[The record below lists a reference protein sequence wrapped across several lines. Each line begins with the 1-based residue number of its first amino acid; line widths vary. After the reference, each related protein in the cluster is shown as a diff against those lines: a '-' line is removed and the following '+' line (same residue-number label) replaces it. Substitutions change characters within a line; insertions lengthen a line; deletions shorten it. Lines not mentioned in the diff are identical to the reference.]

1 MARKQQE
8 PEQQAFN
15 PDATLPGDY
24 DNVDGYVDYYVA
36 NKMRTSDGMGLRYDD
51 AQVATWQAEAR
62 EAWSAQRDAVAAGR
76 ELERQEEISRE
87 PIPYVSSFED
97 AVEQFGDELATIDDY
112 EKLDDKEALIGKPF
126 AIMRWWF
133 TPSDVGER
141 GEFAV
146 LKIIT
151 KVPLYDPQGV
161 ERTKFTVVD
170 GSTGIYA
177 QLKEITNRTGKS
189 GGLVCRNGLRASRY
203 EYQGMP
209 ATTFYLT

>member
-8 PEQQAFN
+8 PEQRTL
-15 PDATLPGDY
+15 DAEGNEHDY
-24 DNVDGYVDYYVA
+24 IDKYVA
-36 NKMRTSDGMGLRYDD
+36 DKMAASESMGLKYDD
-51 AQVATWQAEAR
+51 VDLAEWDREAQA
-62 EAWSAQRDAVAAGR
+62 AWSAQQNTTAAGR
-76 ELERQEEISRE
+76 ELERQSEISKE
-87 PIPYVSSFED
+87 PIPYVESFED
-97 AVEQFGDELATIDDY
+97 ALQKFADSDGVITIDDY

-126 AIMRWWF
+126 VIMRWWF
-133 TPSDVGER
+133 TPSELGER

-151 KVPLYDPQGV
+151 KEPLYDPHGTA
-161 ERTKFTVVD
+161 RTKFTVVD
-170 GSTGIYA
+170 GSTGIYS
-177 QLKEITNRTGKS
+177 QLREITDRTNSS

>member
-8 PEQQAFN
+8 PEQTSM
-15 PDATLPGDY
+15 DDY
-24 DNVDGYVDYYVA
+24 NDSFVGGFVA
-36 NKMRTSDGMGLRYDD
+36 NKIQASESMGLSYDD
-51 AQVATWQAEAR
+51 AQVATWQREAR
-62 EAWSAQRDAVAAGR
+62 EALSAQQDTATAGT
-76 ELERQEEISRE
+76 ELERQSEISRE

-97 AVEQFGDELATIDDY
+97 AVEQFGDELVTIDDY
-112 EKLDDKEALIGKPF
+112 EKLDDKEALVGKPF

-133 TPSDVGER
+133 TPSEVGER

-151 KVPLYDPQGV
+151 KDPLYDPQGV
-161 ERTKFTVVD
+161 ERTKFTIVD

-177 QLKEITNRTGKS
+177 QLREITNRTGKS

>member
-8 PEQQAFN
+8 PEQTAFDEDGN
-15 PDATLPGDY
+15 EYVIDESDKFV
-24 DNVDGYVDYYVA
+24 DNYVA
-36 NKMRTSDGMGLRYDD
+36 DKMKTSDGLGLKYDD
-51 AQVATWQAEAR
+51 AQVAAWQAEAR
-62 EAWSAQRDAVAAGR
+62 GAYLAQQNTAAAGR
-76 ELERQEEISRE
+76 ELDRQSEISKE

-97 AVEQFGDELATIDDY
+97 ALEQFGADAVTIDDY

-146 LKIIT
+146 LKVIT
-151 KVPLYDPQGV
+151 QQPLYDPHGTA
-161 ERTKFTVVD
+161 RTKFTIVD

-177 QLKEITNRTGKS
+177 QLREITNRTGKN